1 MPNEADLLVSKIDL
15 DWLRCC
21 PFLMLTGAEL
31 IAFVKANEEM
41 NQMELA
47 RGAGYVRVT
56 KSGREQVLVKK
67 FYNELLAAKGMPI
80 AVGKTPG
87 KAALYETSVH
97 KSGVILLGKTYSE
110 QFGLKAGDVLR
121 IEIEDECI
129 KLVPLPVKPM
139 VAAAT
144 AAVGRVV
151 AA

>member
-1 MPNEADLLVSKIDL
+1 
-15 DWLRCC
+15 
-21 PFLMLTGAEL
+21 
-31 IAFVKANEEM
+31 M

>member
-1 MPNEADLLVSKIDL
+1 MPNNADLLVRKSDL

-21 PFLMLTGAEL
+21 LFPMLKGAEL
-31 IAFVKANEEM
+31 IAFVKANDEM

-87 KAALYETSVH
+87 KSALFETSVH

-110 QFGLKAGDVLR
+110 EFGLKYGDVLR

-129 KLVPLPVKPM
+129 KLVPLPVKAQAS
-139 VAAAT
+139 AAP
-144 AAVGRVV
+144 VGRVV

>member
-1 MPNEADLLVSKIDL
+1 
-15 DWLRCC
+15 
-21 PFLMLTGAEL
+21 MLTGAEL
-31 IAFVKANEEM
+31 IAFVKTNDEM

-87 KAALYETSVH
+87 KSALFETSVH

-110 QFGLKAGDVLR
+110 EFGLKYGDVLR

-129 KLVPLPVKPM
+129 KLVPLPVKAQS
-139 VAAAT
+139 AAAP
-144 AAVGRVV
+144 VGRVV

>member
-1 MPNEADLLVSKIDL
+1 MPNDADLLVRKSDL

-21 PFLMLTGAEL
+21 LSPMLTGAEL
-31 IAFVKANEEM
+31 IAFVKTNDEM

-87 KAALYETSVH
+87 KSALFETSVH

-110 QFGLKAGDVLR
+110 EFGLKYGDVLR

-129 KLVPLPVKPM
+129 KLVPLPVKAQS
-139 VAAAT
+139 AAAP
-144 AAVGRVV
+144 VGRVV

>member
-1 MPNEADLLVSKIDL
+1 MPNDADLLVRKSDL

-21 PFLMLTGAEL
+21 LFPMLTGAEL
-31 IAFVKANEEM
+31 IAFVKTNDEM

-87 KAALYETSVH
+87 KSALFETSVH

-110 QFGLKAGDVLR
+110 EFGLKYGDVLR

-129 KLVPLPVKPM
+129 KLVPLPVKAQS
-139 VAAAT
+139 AAAP
-144 AAVGRVV
+144 VGRVV